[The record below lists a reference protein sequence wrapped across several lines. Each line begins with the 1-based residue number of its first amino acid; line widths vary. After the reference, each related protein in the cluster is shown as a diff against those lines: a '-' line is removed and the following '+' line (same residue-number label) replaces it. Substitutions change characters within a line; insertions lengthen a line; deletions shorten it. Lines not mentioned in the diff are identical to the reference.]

1 MAFRG
6 ITLEPIHKNIQLRL
20 EQLKAYHA
28 YKDPMGSL
36 SNTLSSLFGLGGGT
50 HLEMLKHAELSS
62 KTVWYR
68 LTSNAGVYSEDKK
81 GYTNPSFFQM
91 GTGISYGKEGKV
103 AGLSLPDDGSPFAG
117 KFDTDQAAIDSSY
130 PDYWKYNTARP
141 EFNMLPPPGIESI
154 SVSTKGSMGSLKTCD
169 FKIKVF
175 HPADL
180 DHIEKAFMSPGIT
193 CFLEWGWSGVQPLSK
208 PGTGIKDFALGKS
221 GADGANAL
229 ESQILAKKLG
239 LPQTSNIMAAN
250 KLDEDVL
257 TVLGRKPGQYDA
269 MLGVITKFNWSLDS
283 DGSYNINVSMIS
295 PNSLTM
301 GVKLETSI
309 LGATKTTGYF
319 KDDGGIYRPK
329 ANSSGND
336 GSTSKSM
343 PDAEFLCWHMR
354 GMMRNL
360 GLVLEKMPFEVTAE
374 TSSAVS
380 GSKQKKSQA
389 ATTLKGARIDEDD
402 YKNTFDKA
410 WEARKKWY
418 YTAEGSGFTVTVDNS
433 TYAAGIKLYD
443 DSKSVEIPPYNSSEY
458 GERSFGLKTLVTA
471 PTKKKAGSIDTSE
484 ALSRGWNQDLINKA
498 QDWINAQ
505 QAVLN
510 FEAAAAAASKSH
522 VEKNNEALKA
532 KVTTRSEAY
541 HIEGAGDSKYR
552 YFASDVTGL
561 LTRLYQPGYHEIV
574 EFTGKANKLYN
585 DSGLDESCL
594 FTEIRPLDR
603 GQQKVLPEG
612 DDSNVGFE
620 YAWQNK
626 DLFSKGAILG
636 VQGYLKGMSKPDD
649 YSTAYFVTWRWIE
662 DYLLRQAL
670 PKDEGEEPADG
681 TAGYMGDPLMTLN
694 STHIGTFTEDDSGKK
709 IYFPNQC
716 LNHPLIRSMD
726 HNVCYLLKGDNETS
740 TDLKGHGIPDA
751 SFGEMEVWEDKN
763 KGRKFFPVIPEGDY
777 PIFGNASTASIRDIL
792 VRIEHVVNVLNSQ
805 RTFEGFVTTL
815 LSDINEACGKPWD
828 FQLLASETDS
838 HVMSVVDK
846 NCVDLHAE
854 ATGIVNPIISKRRG
868 ESNNSKVKFVVP
880 DTSKDDASYAKN
892 IDQYQSF
899 KDHYTFKGR
908 GQGNILTSINLSSK
922 LPKSIQAM
930 AFMAN
935 KNQSN
940 QTPDKNMSDFNIY
953 GEKIV
958 DLFYTKQITA
968 IKTKEEL
975 DVEATTKKQ
984 TMFLDWLASLMS
996 FYTLEKNSDE
1006 NQNLNPRQINQQLVA
1021 QVVLGNNT
1029 IRDKEKKVKT
1039 TSLLPLELKLTLD
1052 GISGIYQGNSIRLLT
1067 IKNGGV
1073 LPNRYTDNIIWQITK
1088 VSHSIQDSGWT
1099 TTLEC
1104 MMRYAP
1110 EEE

>member
-20 EQLKAYHA
+20 EQLKVSHA
-28 YKDPMGSL
+28 YKDA
-36 SNTLSSLFGLGGGT
+36 TDTALGI
-50 HLEMLKHAELSS
+50 KNHAELSS

-68 LTSNAGVYSEDKK
+68 LTSNAGVYSEDIE
-81 GYTNPSFFQM
+81 GYINPSFFQM
-91 GTGISYGKEGKV
+91 GSGIHYGKEGKV
-103 AGLSLPDDGSPFAG
+103 AGITLPDNGSPFAG
-117 KFDTDQAAIDSSY
+117 KYDKNQAAIDSAY
-130 PDYWKYNTARP
+130 PNYWQYNTARP
-141 EFNMLPPPGIESI
+141 EFNMLPPPGVESI
-154 SVSTKGSMGSLKTCD
+154 SVSTKGAMGSLKTCD

-193 CFLEWGWSGVQPLSK
+193 CFLEWGWSGVRPLSK
-208 PGTGIKDFALGKS
+208 PGTGIKDLGL
-221 GADGANAL
+221 GEAGPDGANAL
-229 ESQILAKKLG
+229 ESQILSKKLG
-239 LPQTSNIMAAN
+239 LPETNNIIAAN
-250 KLDEDVL
+250 KLDEDPL

-269 MLGVITKFNWSLDS
+269 MLGVITKFNWSMAD
-283 DGSYNINVSMIS
+283 DGSYDINISMIS

-319 KDDGGIYRPK
+319 NDKGVYRPK
-329 ANSSGND
+329 SNSSGKD

-343 PDAEFLCWHMR
+343 TDAEFLCWHMR
-354 GMMRNL
+354 GMMRRG
-360 GLVLEKMPFEVTAE
+360 GLVLEKMPFEITAE
-374 TSSAVS
+374 TASAVA
-380 GSKQKKSQA
+380 GSKKRKNA
-389 ATTLKGARIDEDD
+389 ASSSLNEANIEEDD
-402 YKNTFDKA
+402 YKNIFDKA
-410 WEARKKWY
+410 WDERKKWY
-418 YTAEGSGFTVTVDNS
+418 HTAEGSGMTVPADNS
-433 TYAAGIKLYD
+433 TYILGIKVYD
-443 DSKSVEIPPYNSSEY
+443 DTKDEEIPPFHSSQY
-458 GERSFGLKTLVTA
+458 GEKAFGLKTLVTS
-471 PTKKKAGSIDTSE
+471 PTKSKAGSIDTQE
-484 ALSRGWNQDLINKA
+484 AYSTGWNDGLISAA

-505 QAVLN
+505 QKVLDK
-510 FEAAAAAASKSH
+510 EAISKSASKNH
-522 VEKNNEALKA
+522 DQVVENAQAVEKNNEALTA
-532 KVTTRSEAY
+532 KVTTRSDAY

-552 YFASDVTGL
+552 YFASDYTGL
-561 LTRLYQPGYHEIV
+561 LTRLYQPNYHEIL
-574 EFTGKANKLYN
+574 EFTGKANRLYN

-603 GQQKVLPEG
+603 GQLKVLPEG

-636 VQGYLKGMSKPDD
+636 VKGYLKGMNKPDD
-649 YSTAYFVTWRWIE
+649 FSPAFFVTWRWIE

-670 PKDEGEEPADG
+670 PKDEGEDNDG
-681 TAGYMGDPLMTLN
+681 DKAGFMGDPLMTLN
-694 STHIGTFTEDDSGKK
+694 STHIGTFSDDDSGKK
-709 IYFPNQC
+709 VYFPNQC

-740 TDLKGHGIPDA
+740 ADLKGHGIPDG

-763 KGRKFFPVIPEGDY
+763 KGRKFFPVIPEGDH
-777 PIFGNASTASIRDIL
+777 PIFGNTSTASIRDIL

-815 LSDINEACGKPWD
+815 LADINEACGKPWD

-838 HVMSVVDK
+838 HAMSIVDK

-854 ATGIVNPIISKRRG
+854 ATGVPNPITSKRRG
-868 ESNNSKVKFVVP
+868 ESNNGKIKFVVP
-880 DTSKDDASYAKN
+880 DTSKDDASYAKML
-892 IDQYQSF
+892 DEYQPF

-908 GQGNILTSINLSSK
+908 GQGNILRGIDLSSK

-940 QTPDKNMSDFNIY
+940 QTPDKSMSDFNIY
-953 GEKIV
+953 GEKVV
-958 DLFYTKQITA
+958 DLFYTKQITS
-968 IKTKEEL
+968 IKSKDEQ
-975 DVEATTKKQ
+975 DIEATTKKQ
-984 TMFLDWLASLMS
+984 SMFLDWIASLMS
-996 FYTLEKNSDE
+996 FYTLEKETDE
-1006 NQNLNPRQINQQLVA
+1006 NKNLNPRQINQQLVA
-1021 QVVLGNNT
+1021 QAVLGNNV
-1029 IRDKEKKVKT
+1029 IRDKEKKVKIPR
-1039 TSLLPLELKLTLD
+1039 LLPLELKLTLD

-1073 LPNRYTDNIIWQITK
+1073 LPDRYTNNIIWQVTK
-1088 VSHSIQDSGWT
+1088 VSHSIQDAGWT

-1110 EEE
+1110 EEK